1 MAETNINKTNIN
13 KIVKE
18 MELLKYSKEEIRQ
31 VLSIMKICDKN
42 YNIRRKEYEQV
53 FEKV

>member
-1 MAETNINKTNIN
+1 MTETDIN

-18 MELLKYSKEEIRQ
+18 MELLRYSKEEIKQ
-31 VLSIMKICDKN
+31 VLNIMKICDKN

-53 FEKV
+53 FERI